1 MVKKRKYANMQKKE
15 NDMENMIVVKDTE
28 YLERC
33 WQAETW
39 KDLAEVVTNYTWIAT
54 DGNLVSMKRKITR
67 TKQYLKNR
75 IITESK
81 TKKLT
86 GEEFKERNEQI
97 KLTFVMEIDE
107 QLGKATQLW
116 HYNKKADAAGL
127 SDKERMEYY
136 VDKAIK
142 KAEKYFKLFQ

>member
-1 MVKKRKYANMQKKE
+1 MQTYKQEKE
-15 NDMENMIVVKDTE
+15 MENMLVVEDTE

-33 WQAETW
+33 WQAENW
-39 KDLAEVVTNYTWIAT
+39 KELAEVITNYTWIAS

-67 TKQYLKNR
+67 TKQYLNNR
-75 IITESK
+75 ILTESK
-81 TKKLT
+81 VRKLT
-86 GEEFKERNEQI
+86 GEKFKERNEQI

-116 HYNKKADAAGL
+116 HYNKKADAAGI
-127 SDKERMEYY
+127 SDKERMEYF
-136 VDKAIK
+136 VDKARE

>member
-1 MVKKRKYANMQKKE
+1 MQKDKE
-15 NDMENMIVVKDTE
+15 MENMIVIKDTE

-39 KDLAEVVTNYTWIAT
+39 KELAKVITNYTWIAT

-75 IITESK
+75 ILTESK
-81 TKKLT
+81 IRKLT
-86 GEEFKERNEQI
+86 GEKFKKRKEQI

-116 HYNKKADAAGL
+116 HYNKKADAAGI
-127 SDKERMEYY
+127 SDKERMEYF
-136 VDKAIK
+136 VDKASK

>member
-1 MVKKRKYANMQKKE
+1 MDK
-15 NDMENMIVVKDTE
+15 MIVITDEE

-33 WQAETW
+33 WQAEAW
-39 KDLAEVVTNYTWIAT
+39 KELAKVITNYTWIAT
-54 DGNLVSMKRKITR
+54 DGNLVSMQRKITR

-75 IITESK
+75 ILTESK
-81 TKKLT
+81 TRKLT
-86 GEEFKERNEQI
+86 GEEFKELNEQI
-97 KLTFVMEIDE
+97 KLTFAMEIDE

-116 HYNKKADAAGL
+116 HYNKKADAAGI
-127 SDKERMEYY
+127 SDKERMEYF

>member
-1 MVKKRKYANMQKKE
+1 MQKE
-15 NDMENMIVVKDTE
+15 NVMENMIVVKDTE

-33 WQAETW
+33 WQAENW
-39 KDLAEVVTNYTWIAT
+39 KELAGVITNYTWIAS

-75 IITESK
+75 ILTESK
-81 TKKLT
+81 TRKLT
-86 GEEFKERNEQI
+86 GEDFKKRKEQI

-116 HYNKKADAAGL
+116 HYNKKADAAGI
-127 SDKERMEYY
+127 SDKERMEHF
-136 VDKAIK
+136 VNKASK

>member
-1 MVKKRKYANMQKKE
+1 MQKWKE
-15 NDMENMIVVKDTE
+15 MENMRVIKDTE

-33 WQAETW
+33 WQAENW
-39 KDLAEVVTNYTWIAT
+39 KELAEVITSYTWIAT

-75 IITESK
+75 ILTESK
-81 TKKLT
+81 IQKLT
-86 GEEFKERNEQI
+86 GEKFKKRKEQI

-116 HYNKKADAAGL
+116 HYNKKADAAGI
-127 SDKERMEYY
+127 SDKERMEYF
-136 VDKAIK
+136 VDKASK

>member
-1 MVKKRKYANMQKKE
+1 MKICKKD
-15 NDMENMIVVKDTE
+15 NDMENMIVIKDTE

-39 KDLAEVVTNYTWIAT
+39 KELAAVITNYTWIAT

-75 IITESK
+75 ILTESK
-81 TKKLT
+81 IGKLT
-86 GEEFKERNEQI
+86 GEKFKERNEQI

-116 HYNKKADAAGL
+116 HYNKKADAAGI
-127 SDKERMEYY
+127 SDKERMKYF
-136 VDKAIK
+136 VGKASK
-142 KAEKYFKLFQ
+142 KAEKYFKLFR

>member
-1 MVKKRKYANMQKKE
+1 MKIYKYAKKD

-39 KDLAEVVTNYTWIAT
+39 KELAKVITNYTWLAT

-75 IITESK
+75 ILTESA
-81 TKKLT
+81 TRKLT
-86 GEEFKERNEQI
+86 GEEFEERKEQI

-107 QLGKATQLW
+107 QLGKAAQLW
-116 HYNKKADAAGL
+116 HYNKKADAAGI
-127 SDKERMEYY
+127 SDKERMEYF
-136 VDKAIK
+136 VWKAIK

>member
-1 MVKKRKYANMQKKE
+1 MDK
-15 NDMENMIVVKDTE
+15 MIVVTDEE

-33 WQAETW
+33 WQVETW
-39 KDLAEVVTNYTWIAT
+39 KDLAEVITSYTWIAT

-75 IITESK
+75 ILTERK
-81 TKKLT
+81 TRKLT
-86 GEEFKERNEQI
+86 GEEFKELKEQI

-116 HYNKKADAAGL
+116 HYNRKADKAGI
-127 SDKERMEYY
+127 SDKERMEYF
-136 VDKAIK
+136 VNKASK

>member
-1 MVKKRKYANMQKKE
+1 MDK
-15 NDMENMIVVKDTE
+15 MIVVKDTE

-33 WQAETW
+33 WQAEDW
-39 KDLAEVVTNYTWIAT
+39 KELAEVITNYTWIAT
-54 DGNLVSMKRKITR
+54 DGNVVSMKRKITR

-75 IITESK
+75 IRTESA
-81 TKKLT
+81 TRKLT

-116 HYNKKADAAGL
+116 HYNKKADAAGI
-127 SDKERMEYY
+127 SDKERMEYF
-136 VDKAIK
+136 VDKASK

>member
-1 MVKKRKYANMQKKE
+1 MKIYKYAKKD

-33 WQAETW
+33 WQAENW
-39 KDLAEVVTNYTWIAT
+39 KELAEVITNYTWIAS

-75 IITESK
+75 ILTESK
-81 TKKLT
+81 IRWLT
-86 GEEFKERNEQI
+86 GEGFKKRKEQI

-116 HYNKKADAAGL
+116 HYNKKADAAGI
-127 SDKERMEYY
+127 SDKERMEYF
-136 VDKAIK
+136 VDKASK

>member
-1 MVKKRKYANMQKKE
+1 MTK
-15 NDMENMIVVKDTE
+15 MIVVTETE

-39 KDLAEVVTNYTWIAT
+39 KELAEVITNYTWIAS
-54 DGNLVSMKRKITR
+54 DGNLVSMQRKITR
-67 TKQYLKNR
+67 TKRYLKNR
-75 IITESK
+75 IMTESK
-81 TKKLT
+81 IRELT
-86 GEEFKERNEQI
+86 GREFKKRKEEI

-116 HYNKKADAAGL
+116 HYNKKADAAGI
-127 SDKERMEYY
+127 SDKERMEYF
-136 VDKAIK
+136 VDKATK

>member
-1 MVKKRKYANMQKKE
+1 MDK
-15 NDMENMIVVKDTE
+15 MILVTDEE

-33 WQAETW
+33 WQAENW
-39 KDLAEVVTNYTWIAT
+39 KELAEVITNYTWIAT

-75 IITESK
+75 ILTESK
-81 TKKLT
+81 MQKLT
-86 GEEFKERNEQI
+86 GGDFKERNEQI

-116 HYNKKADAAGL
+116 HYNKKADAAGI
-127 SDKERMEYY
+127 SDKERMEHF

-142 KAEKYFKLFQ
+142 KAEKYFKLFQEKELTN

>member
-1 MVKKRKYANMQKKE
+1 MKIFKYAKRRK
-15 NDMENMIVVKDTE
+15 DVDKMILVTDEE

-39 KDLAEVVTNYTWIAT
+39 KELAEVITNYTWIAT

-75 IITESK
+75 ILTESK
-81 TKKLT
+81 MQKLT
-86 GEEFKERNEQI
+86 GGDFKERNEQI

-116 HYNKKADAAGL
+116 HYNKKADKAGL
-127 SDKERMEYY
+127 SDKERMEYF

-142 KAEKYFKLFQ
+142 KSEKYFKLFQ

>member
-1 MVKKRKYANMQKKE
+1 MQICKKD
-15 NDMENMIVVKDTE
+15 NDMENMIVIKDTE

-33 WQAETW
+33 WKAPTW
-39 KDLAEVVTNYTWIAT
+39 KELAKVITNYTWIAT

-75 IITESK
+75 ILTESK
-81 TKKLT
+81 TRKLT
-86 GEEFKERNEQI
+86 GEEFEKCKEQI

-116 HYNKKADAAGL
+116 HYNKKADVAGI
-127 SDKERMEYY
+127 SDKERMEYF
-136 VDKAIK
+136 VNKASK

>member
-1 MVKKRKYANMQKKE
+1 MQKDKE
-15 NDMENMIVVKDTE
+15 MENMIVIKDTE

-33 WQAETW
+33 WQAENW
-39 KDLAEVVTNYTWIAT
+39 KELAEVITSYTWIAT

-75 IITESK
+75 ILTESK
-81 TKKLT
+81 IRWLT
-86 GEEFKERNEQI
+86 GEGFKKRKEQI

-107 QLGKATQLW
+107 QLGKSAQLW

-127 SDKERMEYY
+127 SDKERMEYF
-136 VDKAIK
+136 VSKASE
-142 KAEKYFKLFQ
+142 KAEKSFQLFQ

>member
-1 MVKKRKYANMQKKE
+1 MKIYKYAKKD
-15 NDMENMIVVKDTE
+15 NDMENMIVIKDTE

-39 KDLAEVVTNYTWIAT
+39 KELAKVITNYTWIAA

-75 IITESK
+75 ILTESK
-81 TKKLT
+81 IRKLT
-86 GEEFKERNEQI
+86 GEKFKKRNEQI

-116 HYNKKADAAGL
+116 HYNKKADAAGI
-127 SDKERMEYY
+127 SDKERMEYF
-136 VDKAIK
+136 VNKASK

>member
-1 MVKKRKYANMQKKE
+1 MQKEKSM
-15 NDMENMIVVKDTE
+15 DKMIVVEDNE

-39 KDLAEVVTNYTWIAT
+39 KELAEVITNYTWIAT

-75 IITESK
+75 ILTERK
-81 TKKLT
+81 TRKLT
-86 GEEFKERNEQI
+86 GEEFKELKEQI

-116 HYNKKADAAGL
+116 HYNKKADAAGI
-127 SDKERMEYY
+127 SDKERMEYF
-136 VDKAIK
+136 VNKASK

>member
-1 MVKKRKYANMQKKE
+1 MQKGE
-15 NDMENMIVVKDTE
+15 NKMDKMIVVTDEE

-33 WQAETW
+33 WQVETW
-39 KDLAEVVTNYTWIAT
+39 KDLAEVITSYTWIAT

-75 IITESK
+75 ILTERK
-81 TKKLT
+81 TRKLT
-86 GEEFKERNEQI
+86 GEEFKELKEQI

-116 HYNKKADAAGL
+116 HYNKKADAAGI
-127 SDKERMEYY
+127 SDKERMEYF
-136 VDKAIK
+136 VNKASK

>member
-1 MVKKRKYANMQKKE
+1 
-15 NDMENMIVVKDTE
+15 MENMIVVKDTE

-33 WQAETW
+33 WQAENW
-39 KDLAEVVTNYTWIAT
+39 KELAEVITNYTWIAS

-75 IITESK
+75 ILTESA
-81 TKKLT
+81 TRKLT

-116 HYNKKADAAGL
+116 HYNKKADAAGI
-127 SDKERMEYY
+127 SDKERMEYF
-136 VDKAIK
+136 VNKASK

>member
-1 MVKKRKYANMQKKE
+1 MKICKYAKKD
-15 NDMENMIVVKDTE
+15 NDMKNMIVVEDTE

-39 KDLAEVVTNYTWIAT
+39 KELAAVITNYTWIAT

-75 IITESK
+75 ILTESK
-81 TKKLT
+81 TRKLT
-86 GEEFKERNEQI
+86 GEDFKERKEQI
-97 KLTFVMEIDE
+97 KLTFVLEIDE
-107 QLGKATQLW
+107 QLGKATQLC
-116 HYNKKADAAGL
+116 HYNKKADAAGI
-127 SDKERMEYY
+127 SDKERMEYF
-136 VDKAIK
+136 VNKARK

>member
-1 MVKKRKYANMQKKE
+1 
-15 NDMENMIVVKDTE
+15 MENMIVVEDNE

-39 KDLAEVVTNYTWIAT
+39 KELAGVITNYTWIAS

-75 IITESK
+75 ISTEEK
-81 TKKLT
+81 TRKLT
-86 GEEFKERNEQI
+86 GEEFKKRNEQI

-107 QLGKATQLW
+107 QLGKAAQLW
-116 HYNKKADAAGL
+116 HYNKKADAAGI
-127 SDKERMEYY
+127 SDKERMEYF
-136 VDKAIK
+136 VNKASK

>member
-1 MVKKRKYANMQKKE
+1 MQICKKE
-15 NDMENMIVVKDTE
+15 NVMENMIVVEDTE

-33 WQAETW
+33 WQAENW
-39 KDLAEVVTNYTWIAT
+39 KELAKVITNYTCIAT

-75 IITESK
+75 ILTESA
-81 TKKLT
+81 TRKLT
-86 GEEFKERNEQI
+86 GEEFKKRKEQI

-116 HYNKKADAAGL
+116 HYNKKADAAGI
-127 SDKERMEYY
+127 SDKERMEYF
-136 VDKAIK
+136 VDKASK

>member
-1 MVKKRKYANMQKKE
+1 MQICKKE
-15 NDMENMIVVKDTE
+15 NVMENMTVVEDTE

-39 KDLAEVVTNYTWIAT
+39 KELAEVITNYTWIAT

-67 TKQYLKNR
+67 TKQYLENR
-75 IITESK
+75 ISTESK
-81 TKKLT
+81 VRKLT
-86 GEEFKERNEQI
+86 GEEFKKRNEQI

-116 HYNKKADAAGL
+116 HYNKKADAAGI
-127 SDKERMEYY
+127 SDKERMEYF
-136 VDKAIK
+136 VDKASK

>member
-1 MVKKRKYANMQKKE
+1 MQICKKE
-15 NDMENMIVVKDTE
+15 KEMENMIVVEDTE

-39 KDLAEVVTNYTWIAT
+39 KELAKVITNYTWIAT

-75 IITESK
+75 ILTESK
-81 TKKLT
+81 IKKLA
-86 GEEFKERNEQI
+86 GEDFEERKEQI

-116 HYNKKADAAGL
+116 HYNKKADAAGI
-127 SDKERMEYY
+127 SDKERMEHF
-136 VDKAIK
+136 VWKAIK
-142 KAEKYFKLFQ
+142 KAKKYFKLFQ

>member
-1 MVKKRKYANMQKKE
+1 MKIYKYAKKD
-15 NDMENMIVVKDTE
+15 NDMENMIVIKDTE

-39 KDLAEVVTNYTWIAT
+39 KELAEVITNYTWIAT

-75 IITESK
+75 ILTESK
-81 TKKLT
+81 IGKLT
-86 GEEFKERNEQI
+86 GEEFKKRNEQI

-116 HYNKKADAAGL
+116 HYNKKADAAGI
-127 SDKERMEYY
+127 SDKERMEYF
-136 VDKAIK
+136 VDKASK

>member
-1 MVKKRKYANMQKKE
+1 MQKKD
-15 NDMENMIVVKDTE
+15 NDMGNMIVIKDTE

-33 WQAETW
+33 WQAENW
-39 KDLAEVVTNYTWIAT
+39 KELAEVIMNYTWIAT

-75 IITESK
+75 ILTESK
-81 TKKLT
+81 IRKLT
-86 GEEFKERNEQI
+86 GGDFKKRNEQI

-107 QLGKATQLW
+107 QFGKATQLW
-116 HYNKKADAAGL
+116 HYNKKADAAGI
-127 SDKERMEYY
+127 SDKERMEHF
-136 VDKAIK
+136 VNKASK

>member
-1 MVKKRKYANMQKKE
+1 MQKEKE
-15 NDMENMIVVKDTE
+15 MENMIVVKDTE

-33 WQAETW
+33 WQAPTW
-39 KDLAEVVTNYTWIAT
+39 KELAKVITNYTWIAS

-75 IITESK
+75 ILTESK
-81 TKKLT
+81 MQKLT
-86 GEEFKERNEQI
+86 GGDFKKRNEQI

-116 HYNKKADAAGL
+116 HYNKKADAAVI
-127 SDKERMEYY
+127 SDKERMEYF
-136 VDKAIK
+136 VDKASK

>member
-1 MVKKRKYANMQKKE
+1 MQKDKE
-15 NDMENMIVVKDTE
+15 MENMIVVKDTE

-39 KDLAEVVTNYTWIAT
+39 KELAEVITNYTWIAS

-75 IITESK
+75 ILTESK
-81 TKKLT
+81 MQKLT
-86 GEEFKERNEQI
+86 GGDFKKRKEQI

-107 QLGKATQLW
+107 QLGKATQLC
-116 HYNKKADAAGL
+116 HYNKKADAAGI
-127 SDKERMEYY
+127 SDKERMEYF
-136 VDKAIK
+136 VWKAIK

>member
-1 MVKKRKYANMQKKE
+1 MSKE
-15 NDMENMIVVKDTE
+15 MIVVKDTE
-28 YLERC
+28 YLDCC

-39 KDLAEVVTNYTWIAT
+39 RELAGVITNYTWIAT
-54 DGNLVSMKRKITR
+54 DGNSVSMQRKITR

-75 IITESK
+75 ILMESK
-81 TKKLT
+81 IRKLT
-86 GEEFKERNEQI
+86 GESFEECKEQI

-116 HYNKKADAAGL
+116 HYNKKADEAGIPE
-127 SDKERMEYY
+127 KERMEYF
-136 VDKAIK
+136 VNKATK

>member
-1 MVKKRKYANMQKKE
+1 MQTYKKE
-15 NDMENMIVVKDTE
+15 KEMENMIVVKDTE

-33 WQAETW
+33 WQAPTW
-39 KDLAEVVTNYTWIAT
+39 KELAEVITNYTWIAT

-75 IITESK
+75 ILTESK
-81 TKKLT
+81 IQKLT
-86 GEEFKERNEQI
+86 GEKFKKRNEQI

-116 HYNKKADAAGL
+116 HYNKKADAAGI
-127 SDKERMEYY
+127 SDKERMEHF
-136 VDKAIK
+136 VNKASK

>member
-1 MVKKRKYANMQKKE
+1 MSKE
-15 NDMENMIVVKDTE
+15 MIFLKEEE

-39 KDLAEVVTNYTWIAT
+39 KELSGVITNYTWIAT
-54 DGNLVSMKRKITR
+54 DGNSVSMQRKITR

-75 IITESK
+75 ILTESK
-81 TKKLT
+81 IRKLT
-86 GEEFKERNEQI
+86 GERFEKRKEQI

-116 HYNKKADAAGL
+116 HYNKKADEAGI
-127 SDKERMEYY
+127 SEKERMEYF
-136 VDKAIK
+136 VEKAAN

>member
-1 MVKKRKYANMQKKE
+1 MDK
-15 NDMENMIVVKDTE
+15 MIVVEDTE

-33 WQAETW
+33 WKAETW
-39 KDLAEVVTNYTWIAT
+39 KDLAEVITNYTWIAS
-54 DGNLVSMKRKITR
+54 DGNVVSMKRKITR
-67 TKQYLKNR
+67 TKRYLKNR
-75 IITESK
+75 ILTESK
-81 TKKLT
+81 TRKLT
-86 GEEFKERNEQI
+86 GEDFKERKEQI

-116 HYNKKADAAGL
+116 HYNKKADEAGI
-127 SDKERMEYY
+127 SDKERMEYF

>member
-1 MVKKRKYANMQKKE
+1 MDK
-15 NDMENMIVVKDTE
+15 MIVVEDNE

-39 KDLAEVVTNYTWIAT
+39 KELAEVITNYTWIAT

-75 IITESK
+75 ILTESK
-81 TKKLT
+81 IRKLT
-86 GEEFKERNEQI
+86 GEKFKERNEQI

-116 HYNKKADAAGL
+116 HYNKKADAAGI
-127 SDKERMEYY
+127 SDKERMEYF
-136 VDKAIK
+136 VDKASK